1 MSVFDDLGVPGKPA
15 LPSFLK
21 FQTCK
26 NASSGLRDTVLGT
39 EATGVFFHDGG
50 LIFTVLPITSLFL
63 VLFRPIK
70 CRIEALDVLYP
81 MVKE

>member
-1 MSVFDDLGVPGKPA
+1 MSVFDDLGVLGKPA

-26 NASSGLRDTVLGT
+26 NASSGLRDTVLRT

-50 LIFTVLPITSLFL
+50 LFSDQDSGLIGEVLDDSRVTHCS
-63 VLFRPIK
+63 
-70 CRIEALDVLYP
+70 
-81 MVKE
+81 